1 MNGVNSDVAGGLF
14 FISGFC
20 REEFAVENKNGGRS
34 PVLKILMKDLA
45 GDCGPI
51 IIIIRNAMPPRRC
64 AALAALSAARA
75 VGVCQVSRRATR
87 SRRGPPLPV
96 GFCVGRLFIGVRR
109 LAAFISASGAS
120 ALAAGPVAVSCGAL
134 SAVASFAARL
144 SPAQV
149 FRPAGKIFIVRFF
162 FFIRYGFAF
171 VLLVRGG
178 KTKTRGSSF
187 APCRARHRHSAS
199 KPPLRFWFT
208 CACAAH
214 KPKAKAAL
222 HNTTARARGCALAPG
237 RGLVRLFCLRSPLLF
252 ARIGQR

>member
-120 ALAAGPVAVSCGAL
+120 ALAAGPVAVSCGAIFPACWWL
-134 SAVASFAARL
+134 RL
-144 SPAQV
+144 L
-149 FRPAGKIFIVRFF
+149 
-162 FFIRYGFAF
+162 

-178 KTKTRGSSF
+178 KIFVVLPQRVLRGFCFYFMSRNDGII
-187 APCRARHRHSAS
+187 PV
-199 KPPLRFWFT
+199 
-208 CACAAH
+208 
-214 KPKAKAAL
+214 
-222 HNTTARARGCALAPG
+222 GC
-237 RGLVRLFCLRSPLLF
+237 S
-252 ARIGQR
+252 